1 MLCTIPSQQLCLGR
15 CMHAVSLTVIRAS
28 NRQNKLRSDFFWR
41 VRPCHPELALSSGR
55 QIFFHAKNNLRDFF
69 WAHPSLSSRAGFV
82 IGASNF
88 FFIAIF
94 FGASAPVIPSWLCHR
109 GVQFFFQAKQNREAI
124 FFGASV
130 LVISNWLCA
139 LSSGRL
145 ILFLM
150 RKKIAKRFFLARP
163 SLSSGAGFVIG
174 ESKIFLVG

>member
-109 GVQFFFQAKQNREAI
+109 VVQFFFRPN
-124 FFGASV
+124 
-130 LVISNWLCA
+130 
-139 LSSGRL
+139 
-145 ILFLM
+145 
-150 RKKIAKRFFLARP
+150 KIAKRFFLARP
-163 SLSSGAGFVIG
+163 FLSSRTGFALCHRGV
-174 ESKIFLVG
+174 